1 MAGVALVVDAGTKQR
16 RISLMKVGDLVR
28 RKPKWGEWVKYNP
41 WMYTEKD
48 LEIGVIVQT
57 GPEIVDILWPIT
69 GLALE
74 EKKYLEK
81 INESR

>member
-1 MAGVALVVDAGTKQR
+1 MQ
-16 RISLMKVGDLVR
+16 VGDLVR

-48 LEIGVIVQT
+48 LEIGVIVQA

-69 GLALE
+69 GLVLE